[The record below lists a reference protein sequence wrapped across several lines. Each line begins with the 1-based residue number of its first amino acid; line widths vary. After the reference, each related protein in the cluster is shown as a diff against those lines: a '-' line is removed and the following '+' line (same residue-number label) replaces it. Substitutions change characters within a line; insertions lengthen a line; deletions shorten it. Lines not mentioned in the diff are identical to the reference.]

1 MGLFLMTRIMFF
13 GTREYEKEMAL
24 NWGKN
29 NIEVTTST
37 DLLSKRYC
45 RST

>member
-1 MGLFLMTRIMFF
+1 MFF

-24 NWGKN
+24 NWGKTN

-37 DLLSKRYC
+37 ELLSKDTVDQLRIMMV
-45 RST
+45 